1 MTYEIFEIFG
11 RSYVFLEPEW
21 FWLLA
26 LVPLLWLPLFWQQ
39 ARGLLFSAAVLRTL
53 AVIALLAGLAGL
65 SRQTTQSEHKLALV
79 AAIDTSDSISR
90 EGRVWMN
97 DYLARLRGHLTAED
111 EFSAVAFDTETT
123 SLVPPGPPTSVSV
136 PIEPAGSG
144 TKNTGGGTNIAEAL
158 ERVSALYPEH
168 AQKRLLLMTD
178 GNETSGSARQY
189 LALAR
194 QMGISIFP
202 VIPPSGQHPEVS
214 LEKFVTPPLVR
225 EGSVFTLRLV
235 VRNGNKQ
242 SVKGTA
248 TIHANDERLTSQS
261 VQLQP
266 GLSVFEVPAQIME
279 RGNYLLRAEI
289 TATPDT
295 VSGNNRQNATLS
307 VSGKIRALVITNNP
321 RTHLARALQLKEVDI
336 EFRGPEGVPTKL
348 EELLGYNCLVFDD
361 IGRGGISDTQ
371 MNVIERY
378 VRDFGG
384 GFLMAGGTK
393 AFGDLAFKNTAV
405 ERVLPVTFQKQ
416 PPPKP
421 KKMKKKRLPIALFL
435 LIDRSN
441 SMGYN
446 SKVRGLHD
454 GQKMHYAQ
462 EAALA
467 VLRQLK
473 DTDLAGAVAFDSEA
487 YVLADLAPMFQNR
500 AQLNDKIE
508 RLQYGGG
515 TDFFRALETAADQ
528 LGRARRAI
536 RHIILLTDGDT
547 NRSPTDHYPLV
558 SLISQRQISITTIR
572 IGADTV
578 NLRLLSYMSEKT
590 KGRFH
595 HVHNIEQ
602 LPQLMVKDTKRAIGQ
617 EDEADD
623 EDDEDDEPKEIHPLI
638 GTQGQILS
646 GLKNFPDLDEY
657 MLTDPKKG
665 ANVQLYTNVKKED
678 DPILATWQY
687 GLGKVVAV
695 TFDPSGSG
703 SGDWIRWPSFGKFWS
718 QAVRWAIRDETA
730 WEYRIS
736 IPQRGNRTV
745 LRVESYDTDQDGIL
759 QARLPRG
766 ASSDVVTLMPV
777 APRVYEAVMSK
788 KQQGSFP
795 VTIIK
800 RKDGKVVN
808 QKTQTVMAS
817 RITDASLDEYRQQY
831 PNRDLLRDL
840 AEGTGGQLD
849 IKPEGLV
856 TQKQEG
862 KRKILHPMENMM
874 MIATVLLLLGDIS
887 LRTLFGPPAE

>member
-1 MTYEIFEIFG
+1 MTYDIFG
-11 RSYVFLEPEW
+11 RGYVFLEPEW

-26 LVPLLWLPLFWQQ
+26 IVPILWLPLFWQQ
-39 ARGLLFSAAVLRTL
+39 ARWVLFSAAVLRTL
-53 AVIALLAGLAGL
+53 AVVALLAGLAGL
-65 SRQTTQSEHKLALV
+65 SRQTTQSEHTLALV
-79 AAIDTSDSISR
+79 AAIDASDSISR
-90 EGRVWMN
+90 DGRVWMN

-111 EFSAVAFDTETT
+111 EFSAVSFDTDT
-123 SLVPPGPPTSVSV
+123 SVLVPPGPPISVNIPVETTQTDTPNS
-136 PIEPAGSG
+136 
-144 TKNTGGGTNIAEAL
+144 GGGTNIAKAL
-158 ERVSALYPEH
+158 ERVSALYPEQ

-178 GNETSGSARQY
+178 GNETSGSARQH

-202 VIPPSGQHPEVS
+202 VIPPSGQHPEIS

-235 VRNGNKQ
+235 VRNGNTQ
-242 SVKGTA
+242 PVKGTA
-248 TIHANDERLTSQS
+248 TIRANDDRLTSQQ

-266 GLSVFEVPAQIME
+266 GLSVFEVPVQIMD

-289 TATPDT
+289 KATPDT
-295 VSGNNRQNATLS
+295 ISGNNRQDATLS
-307 VSGKIRALVITNNP
+307 VAGKIRSLVITDNP

-336 EFRGPEGVPTKL
+336 EFRGPEGVPSKL
-348 EELLGYNCLVFDD
+348 EELLDYNCLVFDD

-371 MNVIERY
+371 MDVIERY

-487 YVLADLAPMFQNR
+487 YILSDLAPMSQNR
-500 AQLNDKIE
+500 QHLNNRIE

-595 HVHNIEQ
+595 HVKNIEQ
-602 LPQLMVKDTKRAIGQ
+602 LPLLMVKDTKRALGQ
-617 EDEADD
+617 EDIEDDD
-623 EDDEDDEPKEIHPLI
+623 EDEDDEPKEIHPLI
-638 GTQGQILS
+638 GTRGQILR

-665 ANVQLYTNVKKED
+665 ANVQLYADVKKEK

-703 SGDWIRWPSFGKFWS
+703 SGDWIRWPGFGKFWS

-736 IPQRGNRTV
+736 MPQRHNRTI

-766 ASSDVVTLMPV
+766 ASSDLVTLMPV
-777 APRVYEAVMSK
+777 APRVYEAVMTK

-795 VTIIK
+795 VTIIR
-800 RKDGKVVN
+800 RKSGKVIN

-817 RITDASLDEYRQQY
+817 QITDASLDEYRQQH

-840 AEGTGGQLD
+840 AEGTGGQMD
-849 IKPEGLV
+849 VQPEELV
-856 TQKQEG
+856 TQKREG
-862 KRKILHPMENMM
+862 TRKILHPMQNMM
-874 MIATVLLLLGDIS
+874 MIATVFLLLGDIS